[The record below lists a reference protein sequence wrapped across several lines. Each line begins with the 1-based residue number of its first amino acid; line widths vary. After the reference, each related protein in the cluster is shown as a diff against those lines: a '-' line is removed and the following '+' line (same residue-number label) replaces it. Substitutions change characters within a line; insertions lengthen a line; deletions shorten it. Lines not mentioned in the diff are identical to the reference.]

1 MKEACWSGRDWISL
15 IECCEEK
22 KRERVVSESEV
33 WCRSN
38 PRQHGDIMVQIK
50 SSSAWGYNFFLPLK
64 RNGQPV
70 KIISEID
77 YRETWGYFKA

>member
-1 MKEACWSGRDWISL
+1 M
-15 IECCEEK
+15 
-22 KRERVVSESEV
+22 ERVVSESEV

-38 PRQHGDIMVQIK
+38 PRQHGDII
-50 SSSAWGYNFFLPLK
+50 FFLPLK

-77 YRETWGYFKA
+77 YRETRGYFKA